1 MKGEH
6 RVRIPVSEDHSERL
20 KKVTELEA
28 QVRELRKTEEILRR
42 NEQEKQTLLDASIDS
57 IRLVDGNFRI
67 LWANRTARD
76 NLGLAPEEIIG
87 QTCYS
92 LFTERDTPCENCPM
106 QKVVETGEREHAIL
120 HKPRVKGIEGE
131 SYWDCYTVPL
141 KDGSGNIDR
150 LIQIT
155 RNVTEKIEA
164 QVGLEKKIN
173 ELRAINGIMLRLTKE
188 EDLNGIGIV
197 LHEIMGDFYP
207 DSETLIFLINPERN
221 GFHFPKTDRGDFQ
234 ETCYERARKRI
245 KDRGTEEPL
254 LSLLNKGNPGPMYS
268 GEQSMDWPDAVIEIT
283 KGYRGWFA
291 VPMDV
296 EGICHGLF
304 LLGSLKGGT
313 QEEEDLI
320 FIDTLIRQISGVIRY
335 QVSKEIREEAFRKQL
350 TGPDKY
356 MGLVGRSNPMQ
367 GLYRMVQAIAD
378 SPSTV
383 LITGES
389 GTGKELVARAI
400 HGAGKYHSTPFIPAH
415 CSSFVPTLV
424 HSEIFGHEKGAFTG
438 ASKRKRGR
446 LERAEG
452 GILFLDEVADLPLE
466 TQVLLLRFL
475 QDKRFERVG
484 GEKIVEVD
492 VRIVAATNKN
502 IEAEMRSG
510 RVREDFYY
518 RLNIIQLEVPP
529 LRERIT
535 DLPMLANHF
544 LRTYCLLEGKGI
556 EGFELKAMRLMM
568 DYHWPGN
575 VRELQNVI
583 AKSVVLA
590 SDRRIGVND
599 LPEQIR
605 MLPGAPTDY
614 SLHANERKLIRKVM
628 EECTWNKHKAARVLK
643 ISRSTLYSKLK
654 RYNIRAEAG
663 SNIAH

>member
-1 MKGEH
+1 MEGDD
-6 RVRIPVSEDHSERL
+6 RMRATVPADHSELSER
-20 KKVTELEA
+20 VVRLEA
-28 QVRELRKTEEILRR
+28 QVRELKETEEILRKS
-42 NEQEKQTLLDASIDS
+42 EQEKQTLLDASIDS
-57 IRLVDGNFRI
+57 IRVVDRSFRI
-67 LWANRTARD
+67 LWANSTATE

-92 LFTERDTPCENCPM
+92 LITERDMPCENCPM
-106 QKVVETGEREHAIL
+106 QKVIETGEREHAIL
-120 HKPRVKGIEGE
+120 HKPMVKGIEGG

-141 KDGSGNIDR
+141 KDDSGNMSR

-164 QVGLEKKIN
+164 QLGLEKRIN

-197 LHEIMGDFYP
+197 LHEIVRNFYP
-207 DSETLIFLINPERN
+207 DSETLIFLINPGRN
-221 GFHFPKTDRGDFQ
+221 GFHFPTTDRSDVL

-245 KDRGTEEPL
+245 TDRETEEGL
-254 LSLLNKGNPGPMYS
+254 LSLLNNGNPGPMYS
-268 GEQSMDWPDAVIEIT
+268 GEQSKDWPDAMIGIT
-283 KGYRGWFA
+283 EGYRGWFA
-291 VPMDV
+291 VPMEV

-304 LLGSLKGGT
+304 LVGSLKGGT

-320 FIDTLIRQISGVIRY
+320 FIDTLIKQISGVIRY

-350 TGPDKY
+350 SGPDKY

-367 GLYRMVQAIAD
+367 ELYRMVQAIAN

-400 HGAGKYHSTPFIPAH
+400 HGAGKYRSTPFIAAH

-484 GEKIVEVD
+484 GEKTVEAD
-492 VRIVAATNKN
+492 VRIVAATNKD
-502 IEAEMRSG
+502 IEAEMRAG

-518 RLNIIQLEVPP
+518 RLNVIQLEVPP

-544 LRTYCLLEGKGI
+544 LRTYCLLEGKGV
-556 EGFELKAMRLMM
+556 EGFDLDAMRLMM

-590 SDRRIGVND
+590 SGKRIGVD
-599 LPEQIR
+599 VLPEQIR
-605 MLPGAPTDY
+605 MLPVAPTDF
-614 SLHANERKLIRKVM
+614 SLHANEKKLIKRVM
-628 EECTWNKHKAARVLK
+628 EECAWNKHKAARILN

-654 RYNIRAEAG
+654 RYDIRAGAG
-663 SNIAH
+663 SDIVH